1 MLEHWDFL
9 QALSIRRVD
18 AQTVRPEFLNRVDEI
33 IIFQSLR
40 RDQLR
45 KIVDIQLKRVEK
57 LLADRRM
64 TLVLTDAARDLIGET
79 GYDPAFGARPLKRA
93 IQQKVVDPLAGRI
106 IEGTFREGDTIQGD
120 IDKADPENLVFKKG

>member
-1 MLEHWDFL
+1 MDTLRGHF
-9 QALSIRRVD
+9 
-18 AQTVRPEFLNRVDEI
+18 RPEFLNRVDEI

-64 TLVLTDAARDLIGET
+64 TLVLTDTARDLIGET